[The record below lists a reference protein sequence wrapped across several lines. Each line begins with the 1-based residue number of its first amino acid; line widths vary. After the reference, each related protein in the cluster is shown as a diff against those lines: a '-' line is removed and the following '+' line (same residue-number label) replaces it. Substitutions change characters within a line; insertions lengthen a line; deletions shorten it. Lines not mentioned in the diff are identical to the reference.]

1 MHEYLLKLM
10 RRRNAGGPV
19 LAAANA
25 SPAAG
30 TVDLTAASG
39 VPGIAAG
46 NASTALAGV
55 TNERVTSFISG
66 LKPDSLEALCNFMF
80 PGVPSGL
87 KFDYRVANRDN
98 VLMVADNDLVGLNG
112 LPAVITF
119 DGDTFQTGTLQ
130 FRGLEFPISEG
141 EEAAW
146 NAMPGWSAQME
157 INRRAQ
163 MLRQAIIR
171 GRALR
176 GLTLFAAAA
185 ATGGAQALLGTANP
199 VPTIKADIQT
209 VAEATGD
216 RSMVRAV
223 IGSSVWGWLTDHPM
237 LLGGSQYPAVAVT
250 KQRVADLLELPV
262 ENIMVSY
269 SQMCASKQGKASAK
283 SYLFAADEAYYFG
296 ASQSPGLDDA
306 SAAKTF
312 YLASD
317 GQMMSAYDYQP
328 HPTQKRTGLK
338 YYEKIVVTNAAAIK
352 HRQYTYAAS

>member
-1 MHEYLLKLM
+1 MYEYLLKTL
-10 RRRNAGGPV
+10 RRRNAAGPI
-19 LAAANA
+19 LAASNE
-25 SPAAG
+25 AAP
-30 TVDLTAASG
+30 VDLTAGAG
-39 VPGIAAG
+39 VPGAAAG
-46 NASTALAGV
+46 NASTALTGV
-55 TNERVTSFISG
+55 TNERVTSYIAG
-66 LKPDSLEALCNFMF
+66 MRADSLQALCDFMF
-80 PGVPSGL
+80 PGVPAGL

-98 VLMVADNDLVGLNG
+98 VLMVADNDVVGLNG
-112 LPAVITF
+112 LPAVVTF

-157 INRRAQ
+157 INRRAA

-176 GLTLFAAAA
+176 GLTLMNAAAA
-185 ATGGAQALLGTANP
+185 VGDTVALLGTSNP
-199 VPTIKADIQT
+199 IPTLKADIQT

-216 RSMVRAV
+216 RSMVRVV

-237 LLGGSQYPAVAVT
+237 LLGGSSYPAVAVT
-250 KQRVADLLELPV
+250 KQRLADLLELPA

-269 SQMCASKQGKASAK
+269 SQMCSSKQGKTSAK
-283 SYLFAADEAYYFG
+283 SYLFAADEAYFFG
-296 ASQSPGLDDA
+296 ASQSPTQDDP

-312 YLASD
+312 YLASN

-338 YYEKIVVTNAAAIK
+338 YYEKIIVTNSAAIK
-352 HRQYTYAAS
+352 HRKYSYAAS